1 MEEQLLFPEYFNLLL
16 QSQTVSRQR
25 MFENAQGQT
34 RPGLNSSIL
43 KALPIPLCSREEQI
57 ELVSRLSSQLSKID
71 SMTAQIDDELSRTIA
86 LRHSILKR
94 AFSGQLVAQDPS
106 DEPATVVLDRIRTEK
121 EDIGGNRKKSNRNNG
136 KKEAA

>member
-16 QSQTVSRQR
+16 QSQTVSRLR

-43 KALPIPLCSREEQI
+43 KALPIPLCSRTEQVEI
-57 ELVSRLSSQLSKID
+57 VTRLSSQLSNID
-71 SMTAQIDDELSRTIA
+71 SMISQIDDELSRTTA
-86 LRHSILKR
+86 LRHSILNR
-94 AFSGQLVAQDPS
+94 AFSGQLVAQDS
-106 DEPATVVLDRIRTEK
+106 NDEPASVLLDRIRTQE
-121 EDIGGNRKKSNRNNG
+121 EDGGSGRKKNKSKSS